1 MIRPLIG
8 WICAIWAHSCATQN
22 VWRHIVPY
30 YRRWILFS
38 SIFIWFTL
46 SCSGCASDSF
56 WISELSFGQTSGLC
70 TCGFPPTQHWITF
83 AALRAICGLQYEGLV
98 TLYIIIIKGN
108 QTQWEVWLGYCYT
121 VLNTSKSK
129 QRQYIL
135 DRQTFIHRPERRRL
149 LEIVQMCLWCF

>member
-108 QTQWEVWLGYCYT
+108 QTH
-121 VLNTSKSK
+121 LNDFQQPSPFRSMNKSLSV
-129 QRQYIL
+129 QYIL
-135 DRQTFIHRPERRRL
+135 SLFRFRR
-149 LEIVQMCLWCF
+149 V